1 MKKKDWDLKSIV
13 TISVTA
19 VMCVAFLITLIF
31 ALIGKIEPTSGVV
44 MCVIQAF
51 ISGYNAIYAF
61 YFSKKKD
68 DKKEGEA

>member
-1 MKKKDWDLKSIV
+1 MKKKWDLKSIV

-19 VMCVAFLITLIF
+19 VMCIAFLITLIF

-61 YFSKKKD
+61 YFSKKDKD
-68 DKKEGEA
+68 KEKE

>member
-1 MKKKDWDLKSIV
+1 MKWDLKSIV

-19 VMCVAFLITLIF
+19 VMCVAFLITLVF
-31 ALIGKIEPTSGVV
+31 ALIGTIEPTSGVV
-44 MCVIQAF
+44 MCIITAF

-68 DKKEGEA
+68 PDKKDGEA